1 VGSNPPVE
9 NLFPRYDSHL
19 EESMVR
25 ESEAFFAEILHHD
38 ISAMNLIRSDFV
50 MLNERLAR
58 FYGIPEVRGDHFRRV
73 SVPQG
78 TRRGGLLTQAS
89 VLTLTSNGTRTSP
102 VVRGVWI
109 LENLLGDPPP
119 PPPPD
124 AGDLAPSVPGIDKA
138 TVRDRLE
145 AHRRIP
151 QCASCHQKIDPL
163 GFALENFDAHGRWR
177 DQYGFGYEGRVHGD
191 DPRVDA
197 SGRLPDGRRLDG
209 VESLQAIL
217 LADEDR
223 FLACLTEKMMI
234 YGLGRGLEAS
244 DRPLRDKLVAEMKAD
259 RYTLRSLIKGI
270 VTSEAFLRK

>member
-1 VGSNPPVE
+1 
-9 NLFPRYDSHL
+9 
-19 EESMVR
+19 
-25 ESEAFFAEILHHD
+25 
-38 ISAMNLIRSDFV
+38 MNLIRSDFV